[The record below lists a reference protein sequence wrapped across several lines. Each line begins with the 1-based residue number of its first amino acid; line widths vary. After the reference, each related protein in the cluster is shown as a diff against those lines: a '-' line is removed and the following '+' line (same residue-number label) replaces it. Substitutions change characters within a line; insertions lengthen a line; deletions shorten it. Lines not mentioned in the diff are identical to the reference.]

1 MAEKITLTQVEK
13 SKLKRELTLLPL
25 FGLIYFTV
33 CGGSFG
39 AEPMVSL
46 SGPGFAI
53 VLLLVTPL
61 VFSIPNMLMVRELQS
76 MMPAEGG
83 YYHWLKRAFG
93 PFVGFMGGWMN
104 WVVSWVD
111 VTIYPVLAAT
121 YLAFFIP
128 ALNVGA
134 TIGGVFISGVW
145 LSFIV
150 SMLLIWLI
158 SYLNV
163 RGARLSGL
171 TTDWLGAVMMIPLVL
186 MSIIGIASWIK
197 SGQTIHLPFLTN
209 GAAVSFKTLIP
220 ALGTGIY
227 VAMWNYMGWELPTA
241 AGDEVV
247 NPKKTYPLAMVLV
260 LVATVA
266 TYTIPTVAGLYGGA
280 GENDKYIVWGLD
292 ASDTEV
298 GIVGDVAGS
307 DATDTQMTDAADK
320 LTSIGVE
327 PTASTGWWFPD
338 IARVVADKLMGQIDS
353 PLGKIMGGLVS
364 FAAILSMIGLFIGN
378 GLGGTRIPFAL
389 SLDGMMPDF
398 LVKVHPKFGT
408 PWVSILFVGLIYSIF
423 SLSAFQAL
431 VVIDVFLN
439 MLVLLACFFAVWVL
453 RFKDPGRPR
462 QKVPGGW
469 FGLALITL
477 LMTSIVTLAIVFNY
491 LDYGLDSISWAL
503 YAMAI
508 GAALYP
514 VIRLYYKINQAK
526 VSFDSLPGKKVGV
539 LLAAWIPLPVT
550 ILAICFTQFVVA
562 IPLMAR
568 FLVFAVVVVLVLAWS
583 LSVLNRLTKTEYFK
597 VPDIDPYL
605 APTED

>member
-1 MAEKITLTQVEK
+1 MTEKIILTQMEK

-61 VFSIPNMLMVRELQS
+61 VFSIPTMLMVRELQS

-83 YYHWLKRAFG
+83 YYHWLKKAFG

-111 VTIYPVLAAT
+111 VSIYPVLAAT

-128 ALNVGA
+128 ALNTGA
-134 TIGGVFISGVW
+134 TIGGIFISGTW
-145 LSFIV
+145 LSFLV
-150 SMLLIWLI
+150 SMLLIWLV

-163 RGARLSGL
+163 RGARLTGL

-186 MSIIGIASWIK
+186 MSIIGIAAWIK
-197 SGQTIHLPFLTN
+197 SGQTIHLPFLPN
-209 GAAVSFKTLIP
+209 GEAVSFKTLIP

-227 VAMWNYMGWELPTA
+227 VAMWNFMGWELPAA

-247 NPKKTYPLAMVLV
+247 NPKRTYPLAMVLV

-266 TYTIPTVAGLYGGA
+266 TYIIPTVAGLYGGA
-280 GENDKYIVWGLD
+280 GDDGKYQIWGLD
-292 ASDTEV
+292 ASDAQV
-298 GIVGDVAGS
+298 GIVGDLAGT
-307 DATDTQMTDAADK
+307 DATPDQITEMSNK
-320 LTSIGVE
+320 LNGWGVE

-338 IARVVADKLMGQIDS
+338 IARVTADKLMGQTGS
-353 PLGKIMGGLVS
+353 PLGAIMGGLVS

-389 SLDGMMPDF
+389 SEDGMMPKF
-398 LVKVHPKFGT
+398 MVKVHSKYGT
-408 PWVSILFVGLIYSIF
+408 PWVSILVVAVIYSIF

-453 RFKDPGRPR
+453 RFTDPDRPR
-462 QKVPGGW
+462 AKVPGGW
-469 FGLALITL
+469 FGLTLITL
-477 LMTSIVTLAIVFNY
+477 SMVAVVSLAIVFNY
-491 LDYGLDSISWAL
+491 LDAGMDSISWAL
-503 YAMAI
+503 YAMVI
-508 GAALYP
+508 GAIVYIPIKLW
-514 VIRLYYKINQAK
+514 IK
-526 VSFDSLPGKKVGV
+526 PG
-539 LLAAWIPLPVT
+539 IPDV
-550 ILAICFTQFVVA
+550 
-562 IPLMAR
+562 
-568 FLVFAVVVVLVLAWS
+568 
-583 LSVLNRLTKTEYFK
+583 
-597 VPDIDPYL
+597 DPYQS
-605 APTED
+605 PEEE

>member
-1 MAEKITLTQVEK
+1 MAENLALTQVEK

-25 FGLIYFTV
+25 FGLLYFTV

-76 MMPAEGG
+76 MMPAEGA
-83 YYHWLKRAFG
+83 YYHWLKKAFG

-111 VTIYPVLAAT
+111 VSIYPVLAAT

-128 ALNVGA
+128 ALNVGV

-163 RGARLSGL
+163 RGARLTGL
-171 TTDWLGAVMMIPLVL
+171 TTDWLGAVMMVPLIL
-186 MSIIGIASWIK
+186 MAIIGIAAWIK

-209 GAAVSFKTLIP
+209 GEAVSFKTLIP

-227 VAMWNYMGWELPTA
+227 VAMWNYMGWELPAA

-247 NPKKTYPLAMVLV
+247 NPKRTYPLAMVLV

-280 GENDKYIVWGLD
+280 GENDKYSIWGLD
-292 ASDTEV
+292 ASDPNI
-298 GIVGDVAGS
+298 GIIGDLAAA
-307 DATDTQMTDAADK
+307 DATDAQVAEVGAR
-320 LTSIGVE
+320 LTSWDVE

-338 IARVVADKLMGQIDS
+338 IARVVADKLMGQTGS
-353 PLGKIMGGLVS
+353 PLGKVMGGLVS

-389 SLDGMMPDF
+389 AEDGMMPKF
-398 LVKVHPKFGT
+398 MVKVHSKYGT
-408 PWVSILFVGLIYSIF
+408 PWVSILVVAVIYSVF

-439 MLVLLACFFAVWVL
+439 MLVLLACFFALWVL
-453 RFKDPGRPR
+453 RFTDPDRPR

-469 FGLALITL
+469 FGLAIITI
-477 LMTSIVTLAIVFNY
+477 LMTSIVTLAVVFNY
-491 LDYGLDSISWAL
+491 LDTGMTSISWSL
-503 YAMAI
+503 YAMVI
-508 GAALYP
+508 GAVLYFP
-514 VIRLYYKINQAK
+514 IRKWIK
-526 VSFDSLPGKKVGV
+526 PG
-539 LLAAWIPLPVT
+539 IPDV
-550 ILAICFTQFVVA
+550 
-562 IPLMAR
+562 
-568 FLVFAVVVVLVLAWS
+568 
-583 LSVLNRLTKTEYFK
+583 
-597 VPDIDPYL
+597 DPYIGDS
-605 APTED
+605 EDA